1 MSNLYTSY
9 PIPASL
15 NPAARAYL
23 RSLAADMSPVTQIG
37 KGGLTENLIATVSDA
52 LEARELI
59 KLSVLETADCTA
71 RDAAEALAEQLRAVV
86 VAVIGRK
93 IILFRRPLNPKNR
106 RIELPGRGTV

>member
-1 MSNLYTSY
+1 
-9 PIPASL
+9 
-15 NPAARAYL
+15 
-23 RSLAADMSPVTQIG
+23 
-37 KGGLTENLIATVSDA
+37 
-52 LEARELI
+52 
-59 KLSVLETADCTA
+59 VLETADCTA

>member
-9 PIPASL
+9 PIPAPL
-15 NPAARAYL
+15 NSAARAYL
-23 RSLAADMSPVTQIG
+23 RSLAAMSPVTQIG

>member
-1 MSNLYTSY
+1 MSNLYKSY
-9 PIPASL
+9 PIPAPL
-15 NPAARAYL
+15 NSAARGYL

-59 KLSVLETADCTA
+59 KLSVLETADCTP